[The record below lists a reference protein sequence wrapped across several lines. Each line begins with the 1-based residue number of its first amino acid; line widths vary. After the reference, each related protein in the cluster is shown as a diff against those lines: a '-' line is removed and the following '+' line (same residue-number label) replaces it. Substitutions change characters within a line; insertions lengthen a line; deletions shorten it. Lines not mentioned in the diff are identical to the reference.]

1 MGWISLS
8 GPHPRSQHPTS
19 LAEALG
25 EVPLEVLANEFNS
38 MALLRKRTT
47 RARTRAEHGSP
58 RPHWVTKLKA
68 EPPCIS
74 SWTLYHGCTGSPK
87 SFHCSQ
93 GDQETKRI
101 VYGYAKLE
109 DWP

>member
-25 EVPLEVLANEFNS
+25 EVPLEVLANDFNS

-58 RPHWVTKLKA
+58 RPHWVTK
-68 EPPCIS
+68 
-74 SWTLYHGCTGSPK
+74 
-87 SFHCSQ
+87 SQ
-93 GDQETKRI
+93 GRTPMHIQLDPISWMYPITE
-101 VYGYAKLE
+101 VVSLLSDEPGNDVDLPWECPA
-109 DWP
+109 